1 MRVFINRMLAALGL
15 VSVRRYE
22 AVIRHL
28 EQAKAGSREW
38 KTKTAQSMARVKL
51 LEGKLKHRERVVQK
65 MEQRVSKMRQR
76 GEAIDTLRAR
86 LGEAQRE
93 LVIARE
99 HLMAIEVKLDILEGA
114 ANVLDARTRATIV
127 KEPSRTSASV

>member
-1 MRVFINRMLAALGL
+1 MLAALGL

-114 ANVLDARTRATIV
+114 ANVLDARTRATIG